1 MRRTENIII
10 EKLSDS
16 TIGEAKKLIR
26 EYLDWIQVDLCFQHV
41 DEELERFPDKYREPD
56 GVFLI
61 AKVGETVA
69 GCVGLKKIGDR
80 TCEMKRLF
88 VRDKYKGQ
96 GVGKDLVD
104 AIILEAKRKGYSRM
118 RLDTLKRMDKALAL
132 YRKFGFKEIGQY
144 VENPIEDAVFMEKE
158 LDQA

>member
-88 VRDKYKGQ
+88 VRDKYNLNSRK
-96 GVGKDLVD
+96 
-104 AIILEAKRKGYSRM
+104 IIAR
-118 RLDTLKRMDKALAL
+118 
-132 YRKFGFKEIGQY
+132 
-144 VENPIEDAVFMEKE
+144 N
-158 LDQA
+158 

>member
-158 LDQA
+158 LD